1 MQKASRQASRLP
13 TLLLLLAA
21 SCLSACAP
29 LLTGTAST
37 SDALKVMK
45 AENARGCIYVR
56 ASATPWAQATL
67 LLVGTW
73 GAKPPEYSE
82 CWKGLPAGVP

>member
-1 MQKASRQASRLP
+1 MTTYRA
-13 TLLLLLAA
+13 LLGTALVLLAG
-21 SCLSACAP
+21 CAP

-73 GAKPPEYSE
+73 GAKPPDYEE
-82 CWKGLPAGVP
+82 CWKGLPAGIP